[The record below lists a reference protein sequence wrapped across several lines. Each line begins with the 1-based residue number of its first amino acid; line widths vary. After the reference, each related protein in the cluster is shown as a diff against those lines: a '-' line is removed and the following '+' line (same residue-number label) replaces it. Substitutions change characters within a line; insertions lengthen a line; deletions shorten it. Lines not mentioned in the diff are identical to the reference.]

1 MNDLQASV
9 RDAFAETLKVNVDAR
24 HCLAG
29 ERIVHGCIVGARVDE
44 VLINAHCSISCC
56 ALGERIFVG
65 NCRAE
70 AFEAVADI
78 VFVGSLNVIVHFDV
92 KPGKRQIRKTM
103 AGGDLR

>member
-44 VLINAHCSISCC
+44 VLINAHCSLSCC
-56 ALGERIFVG
+56 ALGDRILVVT
-65 NCRAE
+65 CRAE

-78 VFVGSLNVIVHFDV
+78 VFVGSLNVIVHFGV

>member
-1 MNDLQASV
+1 M
-9 RDAFAETLKVNVDAR
+9 DAR

-56 ALGERIFVG
+56 ALGKRIFIG
-65 NCRAE
+65 NRRAE
-70 AFEAVADI
+70 AFEAAADI
-78 VFVGSLNVIVHFDV
+78 VFVGSSNVIVNFGV